1 MIIALTKDGYIKKTP
16 KNEFSIQKIGTAGV
30 FKSYYSEGV
39 RTIKEVSS
47 GDTLL
52 VITEQGM
59 FCRIDVVDI
68 PSTKVLEK
76 GISLNERFNI
86 TNDNF
91 CAIVSIKSL
100 INSEDIV
107 NYNILIMTQKGKI
120 IKQKLSDYK
129 NKRIIQAITLNENDR
144 VADVALVKGKQ
155 YIFNSC
161 NNGLG
166 KIFSSD
172 TIPTTSLLSKG
183 KGVSCC
189 KFINNADIELCC
201 LDCCQFAYEDIS
213 IQSDIS
219 FLLISSQGR
228 IRKMEVTQRYFR
240 DRNSYGSTLINLTEN
255 EFVIHSSFITNS
267 DNILLIT
274 AKGNVAR
281 IDLSLIDKIKF
292 YKKGIKLSDD
302 DIVVAC
308 CKISRPQKIILN
320 SKKLDIYKQETEKS
334 QALLTDIFVDIEELK
349 PEIKSNTDSL
359 NEMLI
364 LLFTKE
370 IWNKDDLDSICKS
383 KGLILGA
390 VLEEINDYSYSKIDN
405 AVIEDNGD
413 EIFVVLDYKNELL

>member
-1 MIIALTKDGYIKKTP
+1 MIIALTIDGYIKKTP

-100 INSEDIV
+100 IYSEDIV

-144 VADVALVKGKQ
+144 VVDVALVKGKQ

-166 KIFSSD
+166 KIFLSD

-255 EFVIHSSFITNS
+255 EFVIHSSFITKS

-320 SKKLDIYKQETEKS
+320 TKKLDIYKQETEKS

>member
-189 KFINNADIELCC
+189 KFTNNADIELCC

-274 AKGNVAR
+274 AKGNVVR

>member
-1 MIIALTKDGYIKKTP
+1 
-16 KNEFSIQKIGTAGV
+16 
-30 FKSYYSEGV
+30 
-39 RTIKEVSS
+39 
-47 GDTLL
+47 
-52 VITEQGM
+52 
-59 FCRIDVVDI
+59 
-68 PSTKVLEK
+68 
-76 GISLNERFNI
+76 
-86 TNDNF
+86 
-91 CAIVSIKSL
+91 
-100 INSEDIV
+100 
-107 NYNILIMTQKGKI
+107 MTQKGKI

>member
-281 IDLSLIDKIKF
+281 IDLSLTDKIKF

>member
-189 KFINNADIELCC
+189 KFINDADIELCC

-240 DRNSYGSTLINLTEN
+240 DRNSYGSTLINLAEN
-255 EFVIHSSFITNS
+255 EFVIYSSFITNS

-320 SKKLDIYKQETEKS
+320 TKKLDIYKQETEKS

>member
-129 NKRIIQAITLNENDR
+129 NIRIIQAITLNENDR

-161 NNGLG
+161 NNGMG

-255 EFVIHSSFITNS
+255 EFVIHSSFITKS

-320 SKKLDIYKQETEKS
+320 TKKLDIYKQETEKS

>member
-308 CKISRPQKIILN
+308 CKISRPQIIILN

>member
-189 KFINNADIELCC
+189 KFINDADIELCC

-240 DRNSYGSTLINLTEN
+240 DRNSYSSTLINLADN
-255 EFVIHSSFITNS
+255 EFVIYSSFITNS

-320 SKKLDIYKQETEKS
+320 TKKLDIYKQETEKS

>member
-129 NKRIIQAITLNENDR
+129 YKRIIQAITLNENDR

-334 QALLTDIFVDIEELK
+334 QALLTDIFADIEELK

>member
-129 NKRIIQAITLNENDR
+129 NKRIIQAITLNKNDR

-240 DRNSYGSTLINLTEN
+240 DRNSYGSTLINMTEN

>member
-255 EFVIHSSFITNS
+255 EFVIHSSFITKS

-281 IDLSLIDKIKF
+281 IDLSLTDKIKF

>member
-189 KFINNADIELCC
+189 KFINDADIELCC

-240 DRNSYGSTLINLTEN
+240 DRNSYGSTLINLAEN
-255 EFVIHSSFITNS
+255 EFVIYSSFITNS

-320 SKKLDIYKQETEKS
+320 TKKLDISKQETEKS

>member
-240 DRNSYGSTLINLTEN
+240 DRNSYGSTLINLAEN
-255 EFVIHSSFITNS
+255 EFVIYSSFITNS

-320 SKKLDIYKQETEKS
+320 TKKLDIYKQETEKS

>member
-91 CAIVSIKSL
+91 CAIVSIKTL

-144 VADVALVKGKQ
+144 VVDVALVKGKQ

>member
-161 NNGLG
+161 NNGMG

-255 EFVIHSSFITNS
+255 EFVIHSSFITKS

-320 SKKLDIYKQETEKS
+320 TKKLDIYKQETEKS

>member
-59 FCRIDVVDI
+59 FCKIDVVDI

-189 KFINNADIELCC
+189 KFINNTDIELCC

>member
-334 QALLTDIFVDIEELK
+334 QALLTDIFADIEELK

>member
-76 GISLNERFNI
+76 GISLNERFNV

-172 TIPTTSLLSKG
+172 TIPTTSLFSKG

>member
-16 KNEFSIQKIGTAGV
+16 KNEFSIQKIGTSGV

-166 KIFSSD
+166 KIFLSD

-255 EFVIHSSFITNS
+255 EFVIHGSFITKS

-413 EIFVVLDYKNELL
+413 EIFVVLDYKNKLL

>member
-39 RTIKEVSS
+39 RTIKQVSS

-100 INSEDIV
+100 INSEDIG

-129 NKRIIQAITLNENDR
+129 YKRIIQAITLNENDR

-172 TIPTTSLLSKG
+172 TIPTTSLISKA
-183 KGVSCC
+183 KGVSCF

-201 LDCCQFAYEDIS
+201 LDCCQLVFKDIPT
-213 IQSDIS
+213 QSDIS

-228 IRKMEVTQRYFR
+228 IRKMEIAQRYFR
-240 DRNSYGSTLINLTEN
+240 FRNSYGSTLTNLTEN
-255 EFVIHSSFITNS
+255 EFVIHSSFITKS

-281 IDLSLIDKIKF
+281 IDLSLIDKVKF

-302 DIVVAC
+302 DVVVAC
-308 CKISRPQKIILN
+308 CKISRPQNIILN
-320 SKKLDIYKQETEKS
+320 TKKLDISKQETEKS

-359 NEMLI
+359 SEMLK

-413 EIFVVLDYKNELL
+413 EIFVALDYKNELL

>member
-281 IDLSLIDKIKF
+281 IDLSLTDKIKF

-320 SKKLDIYKQETEKS
+320 TKKLDIYKQETEKS

>member
-189 KFINNADIELCC
+189 KFINDADIELCC

-240 DRNSYGSTLINLTEN
+240 DRNSYGSTLINLAEN
-255 EFVIHSSFITNS
+255 EFVIYSSFITNS

>member
-161 NNGLG
+161 NNGMG

-320 SKKLDIYKQETEKS
+320 TKKLDIYKQETEKS